1 MPDHFLKLC
10 ITMLMS
16 HVRYFSILPLI
27 TVSIHC
33 ITGTPT
39 DACENKMNGD
49 YEAGENLN
57 DFHSCS
63 NGLCTK
69 MYCPGSLVFSTVC
82 GDCLA
87 KYYSNNLITIVKCLT
102 HFSPMSYFNNPW
114 KSQTKIGFL
123 GGIEMWHWTKMS

>member
-1 MPDHFLKLC
+1 
-10 ITMLMS
+10 MS
-16 HVRYFSILPLI
+16 HVQYFSILPLI

-87 KYYSNNLITIVKCLT
+87 KYYSNNLITIIKCLT
-102 HFSPMSYFNNPW
+102 ILAQCHISITPE
-114 KSQTKIGFL
+114 KVRQK
-123 GGIEMWHWTKMS
+123 